1 MLRLL
6 LQKPEPCLTLYR
18 EARDK
23 RADRPG
29 INRHGKIPH
38 VLMIGLGPNVR
49 GGITSVIEAYLQSRL
64 WRRYSFSW
72 LHTYDDR
79 GPIRKIVAAL
89 RAYLVGPMLIS
100 RADIVHVHGV
110 FRKSFVR
117 KLPLI
122 LMAKAMRKPVIFHVH
137 AATFEG
143 AFNGPIAPVI
153 RWMFASIDKVIA
165 LSPYWAAGIQSRCP
179 RADVVSLPNP
189 VIVKQRDSGRPSERK
204 EPRILFLGNLE
215 PRKGF
220 RDLLMAMPAVLAI
233 VPTAKLVFAGDGDID
248 GAQLLASK
256 LDISASVVL
265 LGFVRGERKARE
277 LQRAAVLCLPSYD
290 EGVPM
295 ALLEGMSNAI
305 PIVATPVG
313 GVPDLI
319 CSGENGL
326 LVSPGDV
333 EGLARAIVSLL
344 TNPHLSANIGNAGF
358 AHVERFHG
366 IDHVC
371 ALLDDIYLSLS
382 RKYAPGRGHAIDA
395 SRPQDR
401 KSF

>member
-1 MLRLL
+1 MA
-6 LQKPEPCLTLYR
+6 LYR
-18 EARDK
+18 EVRDK
-23 RADRPG
+23 QLNRTEIR
-29 INRHGKIPH
+29 RHGRFPH

-49 GGITSVIEAYLQSRL
+49 GGITSVIEAYLHSRL
-64 WRRYSFSW
+64 WRMYSFNW
-72 LHTYDDR
+72 LPTYDDR
-79 GPIRKIVAAL
+79 GPMRKIVAAL
-89 RAYLVGPMLIS
+89 RAYLLGPMLIS

-110 FRKSFVR
+110 FRKSFIR

-143 AFNGPIAPVI
+143 AFNWPVAPMI
-153 RWMFASIDKVIA
+153 RWMFASMDKVIA
-165 LSPYWAAGIQSRCP
+165 LSPFWAAGIQSRCP

-189 VIVKQRDSGRPSERK
+189 VIVPPRESVRPSEMK

-220 RDLLMAMPAVLAI
+220 RDLLMAMPAVLEI
-233 VPTAKLVFAGDGDID
+233 VPTAKLVFAGDGDIE
-248 GAQLLASK
+248 GARLLASK
-256 LDISASVVL
+256 LHINASVVL
-265 LGFVRGERKARE
+265 LGFVRGERKTKE

-295 ALLEGMSNAI
+295 ALLEGMSYAI

-313 GVPDLI
+313 GIPDLI

-326 LVSPGDV
+326 LVSAGDV
-333 EGLARAIVSLL
+333 EALARAIVSLL

-358 AHVERFHG
+358 AHVERFHS

-371 ALLDDIYLSLS
+371 ALLHDIYVSLNS
-382 RKYAPGRGHAIDA
+382 KHASGRGHAVDT
-395 SRPQDR
+395 SRP
-401 KSF
+401 